1 MQYVL
6 YKWKNQYGGKY
17 NNKMNSM
24 IVLPLQHY
32 LSRKKQRNSTKER
45 DYILQVQ
52 ESCALRCKEARKVH
66 TPHYQME
73 VLIRTQ
79 FNATFKNLKMTSLK
93 TRALLKGEDIE
104 KE

>member
-52 ESCALRCKEARKVH
+52 ESFALRCKEARKVQNS
-66 TPHYQME
+66 TLPDGSSDKDSNQC
-73 VLIRTQ
+73 
-79 FNATFKNLKMTSLK
+79 NS
-93 TRALLKGEDIE
+93 
-104 KE
+104 